1 MLLSTGA
8 ALFGLSAFPL
18 GWAGAAE
25 KKHKILYFTLSYGFE
40 HSPVARKGTDL
51 SFSEKLLV
59 EEGKK
64 HDVEVVC
71 SKDGQVF
78 EGDLDQFDAFAFYT
92 CGNLAKADGKHEGT
106 PMSAKGKQNLLD
118 AVAGGKGFVGFH
130 SAADTFH
137 SKGKGNENQTELDP
151 YITMLGGEFVTHG
164 SQQKAKMQAVSP
176 KFPGC
181 DGLGDGFEVNEEWYA
196 LKNFAKDLHVVLVQE
211 TKGMHDACY
220 QRPPFPATWARVHGK
235 GRVFYTSLG
244 HREDIWTNPLCQQV
258 ILGGFS
264 WVLKEADADVSSN
277 IEKVAPEASTL
288 PK

>member
-1 MLLSTGA
+1 
-8 ALFGLSAFPL
+8 
-18 GWAGAAE
+18 
-25 KKHKILYFTLSYGFE
+25 
-40 HSPVARKGTDL
+40 VARKEKDL

-92 CGNLAKADGKHEGT
+92 FGNLTKPDGKHEGT

-151 YITMLGGEFVTHG
+151 YVTMLGGEFVTHG

-196 LKNFAKDLHVVLVQE
+196 LKNFAKDLHVILVQE
-211 TKGMHDACY
+211 TKGMKTTGGDACY
-220 QRPPFPATWARVHGK
+220 DRPPFPATWARMHGK
-235 GRVFYTSLG
+235 GRVFYTSFG
-244 HREDIWTNPLCQQV
+244 HRDDIWTNLLVQAIV
-258 ILGGFS
+258 AGGIA
-264 WVLKEADADVSSN
+264 WAMGNVKVD
-277 IEKVAPEASTL
+277 VAPNIDQVA
-288 PK
+288 PKARQLKY